1 LQVKVDIN
9 LLGHAVSHGVLS
21 DGLEVGGGEVVQLV
35 CMRVLVLELWLFEF
49 HGVALSQKRGP
60 IDIAV
65 VVVTPVLVIAGALTI
80 EAMLVGEGGLHDWLV
95 VFEGIERAL
104 WLLIYIVAWD
114 EYLSVG

>member
-1 LQVKVDIN
+1 MQVKVDIN

-21 DGLEVGGGEVVQLV
+21 DGLEVVGWEVVQLV

-49 HGVALSQKRGP
+49 HVIALSQKRGP

-65 VVVTPVLVIAGALTI
+65 VVTPVVVIAGALAI
-80 EAMLVGEGGLHDWLV
+80 EAMLVVEGGLYDWLV
-95 VFEGIERAL
+95 VFKRVERAL

-114 EYLSVG
+114 EYLSVR

>member
-1 LQVKVDIN
+1 MQVKVDIN

-21 DGLEVGGGEVVQLV
+21 DGLEVVGWEVVQLV

-49 HGVALSQKRGP
+49 HVIALSQKRGP
-60 IDIAV
+60 VDIAV
-65 VVVTPVLVIAGALTI
+65 VVTPVVVIAGALAI

-95 VFEGIERAL
+95 VFEGVESAL

-114 EYLSVG
+114 EYLSVR